1 MKRSGNFIAVLVT
14 APNLKVARR
23 LAQGALRGKWAAC
36 VNLVPKIESHY
47 WWRKKVES
55 AAEVLMIC
63 KTTRGRLAG
72 LEKFIVANQPYD
84 TPEFVVLGIE
94 GGNRR
99 YLSWIAA
106 NVDL

>member
-23 LAQGALRGKWAAC
+23 LAQGAVRGKWVAC
-36 VNLVPKIESHY
+36 VNLVPKVESYYWWEERIES
-47 WWRKKVES
+47 
-55 AAEVLMIC
+55 ATEVLMIC
-63 KTTRGRLAG
+63 KTTKGRLAG
-72 LEKFIVANQPYD
+72 FERFIVANHPYD
-84 TPEFVVLGIE
+84 TPEFVVVPMA

-106 NVDL
+106 NV